1 MLSSSPLK
9 KLASKSSSRG
19 DDTLQYHATLM
30 VVPEH
35 NLSVAVL
42 SSGGASS
49 YNQLLASRILIDA
62 LAEKGITVDESL
74 PSFPE
79 ASPAA
84 MPKEELE
91 KAGLYGAMG
100 QTFEISISES
110 GELTIPALLAD
121 MPLRYHS
128 DGSYR
133 DENGYLLFKLIKE
146 KDGNTYLFQKSYAA
160 FPGLPPIATSLYT
173 AQQLPVRDVDPELWD
188 SWEAYNNHTF
198 FLLSEPP
205 TSELYLLSALSPF
218 PVVKNDYG
226 YINGLSIIDK
236 TTLMPV
242 LTIPGVGSRDYQPIT
257 LMQENEKTYMR
268 AGDYLLLSQNNVS
281 DIYAGY
287 LALCTIQEDGHARW
301 YSVGAAHGKTMTLLP
316 PEDGAFYVY
325 DASGAV
331 VASSIFDDSSVTL
344 PEGGHIV
351 FL

>member
-1 MLSSSPLK
+1 M
-9 KLASKSSSRG
+9 
-19 DDTLQYHATLM
+19 YHASRESALPNETSGVIGTGGIYASAEDLALFGSIFY
-30 VVPEH
+30 PD
-35 NLSVAVL
+35 SVL
-42 SSGGASS
+42 SQKLVQATMVEEYRAGLWPEDEDQTLSFGLGGD
-49 YNQLLASRILIDA
+49 NVELL
-62 LAEKGITVDESL
+62 
-74 PSFPE
+74 PF
-79 ASPAA
+79 
-84 MPKEELE
+84 E

-268 AGDYLLLSQNNVS
+268 AGDYVLLL
-281 DIYAGY
+281 I
-287 LALCTIQEDGHARW
+287 
-301 YSVGAAHGKTMTLLP
+301 
-316 PEDGAFYVY
+316 
-325 DASGAV
+325 
-331 VASSIFDDSSVTL
+331 
-344 PEGGHIV
+344 
-351 FL
+351 